1 MKKLS
6 LVIIIVATVIQN
18 SLAQTAHIQETKIVM
33 KTYPFFDP
41 NPVPDIGRIY
51 PYFRFDGYTNK
62 SVQKEWNMV
71 ILENDFIRVYVC
83 PEIGG
88 KIWGAVE
95 KSTGREFIY
104 YNHVVKF
111 RDVAMR
117 GAWTSGGLEYNFGD
131 IGHIPTCATPVDY
144 ITRNN
149 PDGSVSCIVGAVDLP
164 SRTNW
169 NVEIIVYKDKAFVE
183 TKVAWFNCTSLPCTY
198 YHWMNAAAKAAGNL
212 EFLYP
217 GNKTIGHGGEP
228 GEWPV
233 ENGRNISFY
242 ENNNFGTYKSYHVIN
257 SWSDYFGGYWHDDD
271 FGFGHYSAYDEKNGK
286 KIWMWGLSQQGMIW
300 EDLLTDNDGQY
311 IEYQSGKLFNQAANS
326 STYTPFKHKE
336 FYPYDADIISELWFP
351 LKNTGGMVAASEY
364 AVLNV
369 TRKDS
374 LAELFISALQYLN
387 EDVEIRTGEKLITK
401 RITLS
406 PLELFSTHFTI
417 DPEKEFTI
425 KIGDN
430 KLFYSSDKN
439 DLIINRPVDPNPE
452 FDWNSAYGIYTQAL
466 EMEKQRRYPEA
477 LAVYLEVLEKEPA
490 FLPALDRVA
499 LGYYRAMNYE
509 KSIEYARKSLMVDTY
524 DPLGNYVFGLSNAQ
538 TGDFAQAK
546 SGFSIASQSVEYR
559 TAAFTE
565 LAAIFLNENNLP
577 AAEHYS
583 RKALNFNQYNTSAME
598 ILALIYRKE
607 NDRDKASEVLSELES
622 LDPTSHFVN
631 YEKVKWRTSDTSLFK
646 KRICNELPSETY
658 LELALKYRKYG
669 CVEEAVEILKM
680 APAHPVILLWLAYLD
695 GKKQETWLKQALDIS
710 PEMVFPYRAETA
722 MILEYFIQ
730 KNDNWKLKYYL
741 ALICCNKGLLQR
753 AKDLYIQCGDEPDFV
768 PFYLARAKIFMGNR
782 EMEINSLE
790 KAKEFNS
797 SDWRLNL
804 AWINFYLD
812 NKENA
817 RALKLAKKYQ
827 EEYPEK
833 YVFGLKYAKALMELK
848 EYQKCILFLEKCE
861 VLPNEGAMEGRNI
874 YHETCIRA
882 AFNALQQNNYK
893 NAIKYAQKAKDWPV
907 NLGVGKPYDTDER
920 LDNFIIAYAYEK
932 MGMNSMADEYY
943 LKIMEHITPSYL
955 NENSKLLL
963 QVIVLEKYKQGEKAT
978 QLINTAIDKYPDNE
992 YIKWVRSVYGNNF
1005 THIDLENEKYKGSVE
1020 PQPYDT
1026 KYIDE
1031 EFKLVYDLI
1040 ELIK

>member
-6 LVIIIVATVIQN
+6 LVIIIVAATIQN
-18 SLAQTAHIQETKIVM
+18 SLAQTAHIQETKVVM
-33 KTYPFFDP
+33 KTYPFSDP
-41 NPVPDIGRIY
+41 DPVPDIGRIY
-51 PYFRFDGYTNK
+51 PYFRFDGFTNK
-62 SVQKEWNMV
+62 SIQKEWNMV

-83 PEIGG
+83 PDIGG

-95 KSTGREFIY
+95 KSIGMEFLY

-117 GAWTSGGLEYNFGD
+117 GPWTSGGLEYNFGD

-149 PDGSVSCIVGAVDLP
+149 PDGSVSCIVGAIDLP

-183 TKVAWFNCTSLPCTY
+183 TKVTWFNCTSMPCTY
-198 YHWMNAAAKAAGNL
+198 YHWMNAAARADGNL

-228 GEWPV
+228 GDWPV

-242 ENNNFGTYKSYHVIN
+242 ENNNFGSYKSYHVIN
-257 SWSDYFGGYWHDDD
+257 AWSDYFGGYWHDDD
-271 FGFGHYSAYDEKNGK
+271 FGFGHYSTYDEKSGK
-286 KIWMWGLSQQGMIW
+286 KIWIWGLSQQGMIW

-336 FYPYDADIISELWFP
+336 FYPYDADVINELWFP

-374 LAELFISALQYLN
+374 MAELFISALQPLD
-387 EDVEIRTGEKLITK
+387 EDLEIRTGEKLITEK
-401 RITLS
+401 IILS
-406 PLELFSTHFTI
+406 PLELFSTHFTV

-425 KIGDN
+425 KLGDN

-466 EMEKQRRYPEA
+466 EMEKQRRFPEA
-477 LAVYLEVLEKEPA
+477 LAAFLNALEKEPA
-490 FLPALDRVA
+490 FLPSLDRVA
-499 LGYYRAMNYE
+499 LGYYRAMDYE
-509 KSIEYARKSLMVDTY
+509 KSLEYARKSLMVDTY
-524 DPLGNYVFGLSNAQ
+524 TPLGNYVLGLASAQ
-538 TGDFAQAK
+538 KGDFALAK

-559 TAAFTE
+559 TAALTE
-565 LAAIFLNENNLP
+565 LATIFLNENNLP
-577 AAEHYS
+577 AAEHYAI
-583 RKALNFNQYNTSAME
+583 KALSFNQYNTSAME
-598 ILALIYRKE
+598 ILALISRKE
-607 NDRDKASEVLSELES
+607 NDTDKASKILSDLES
-622 LDPTSHFVN
+622 LDPLNHFVS
-631 YEKVKWRTSDTSLFK
+631 YEKVKWRTCDTTLFK
-646 KRICNELPSETY
+646 KRISNELPSETY

-669 CVEEAVEILKM
+669 SVEDVVEILKM
-680 APAHPVILLWLAYLD
+680 APENPVILLWLAYLD
-695 GKKQETWLKQALDIS
+695 KERQENWLKQALDIS
-710 PEMVFPYRAETA
+710 PELVFPYRDETA

-730 KNDNWKLKYYL
+730 KNNNWKLKYYL
-741 ALICCNKGLLQR
+741 AMICWNKGLLQR
-753 AKDLYIQCGDEPDFV
+753 AKDLFIQCGDEPDFV
-768 PFYLARAKIFMGNR
+768 PFYLARAKIFTGNR
-782 EMEINSLE
+782 EMEFNSLT
-790 KAKEFNS
+790 KAKEFNN

-804 AWINFYLD
+804 EWINFYLK
-812 NKENA
+812 NKEYTQ
-817 RALKLAKKYQ
+817 ALKLAKKYQ
-827 EEYPEK
+827 EEYPENS
-833 YVFGLKYAKALMELK
+833 VFGFKYAKALMELK
-848 EYQKCILFLEKCE
+848 EYQKCISFLGKYV

-882 AFNALQQNNYK
+882 AYNALQQNNYK
-893 NAIKYAQKAKDWPV
+893 NTVRYAQKAKEWPE
-907 NLGVGKPYDTDER
+907 NLGVGKPYDIDER

-932 MGMNSMADEYY
+932 MGMNSKADEYY
-943 LKIMEHITPSYL
+943 LKIMGHITQSYL
-955 NENSKLLL
+955 NENSKLIL
-963 QVIVLEKYKQGEKAT
+963 QVIVLKKYKQEEKAKE
-978 QLINTAIDKYPDNE
+978 LINNAIDKYPDNE
-992 YIKWVRSVYGNNF
+992 YIKWVKSFSDSNTLIGPGSEK
-1005 THIDLENEKYKGSVE
+1005 HKENVG

-1026 KYIDE
+1026 KYTDA

-1040 ELIK
+1040 KLIK